1 MHRLWLC
8 VPMIAL
14 LLAGCG
20 RLEVSEAEQLALEIR
35 GEYLELER
43 CSASLEITADY
54 GQRVY
59 QFEMDAQVQGEDAV
73 LTLTAPET
81 VAGLTARWAGEA
93 GTLEYD
99 GVAVETGSL
108 DPEGLDPVSAFPVL
122 LEAAR
127 SGYMAAC
134 ALEEDGAVLRVDCGD
149 PAGTPGTGDRDHPV
163 VRRGDRR
170 PAPGGDPGG
179 RLPGDRVYLHR
190 VYQRMIRGSPRRE
203 ENEGFR

>member
-59 QFEMDAQVQGEDAV
+59 QFGMEAQVQGEDAA

-127 SGYMAAC
+127 SGYLTAC
-134 ALEEDGAVLRVDCGD
+134 ALEEDGTVLRVDCGD
-149 PAGTPGTGDRDHPV
+149 PAGTPGQGTETTLWVDGETGALL
-163 VRRGDRR
+163 RGEI
-170 PAPGGDPGG
+170 
-179 RLPGDRVYLHR
+179 RVD
-190 VYQRMIRGSPRRE
+190 
-203 ENEGFR
+203 GFRVIGCTCTAFTKG

>member
-59 QFEMDAQVQGEDAV
+59 QFGMEAQVQGEDAA

-108 DPEGLDPVSAFPVL
+108 DPEGLEPVSAFPVL

-127 SGYMAAC
+127 SGYLTAC

-149 PAGTPGTGDRDHPV
+149 PAGTPGQGTETTLWFDGETGALL
-163 VRRGDRR
+163 RGEI
-170 PAPGGDPGG
+170 
-179 RLPGDRVYLHR
+179 RVD
-190 VYQRMIRGSPRRE
+190 
-203 ENEGFR
+203 GFRVIGCTCTAFTKG

>member
-59 QFEMDAQVQGEDAV
+59 QFGMEAQVQGEDAA

-127 SGYMAAC
+127 SGYLTAC

-149 PAGTPGTGDRDHPV
+149 PEGTPGS
-163 VRRGDRR
+163 
-170 PAPGGDPGG
+170 G
-179 RLPGDRVYLHR
+179 RETTIWFDSDTHVPLEGEIRVD
-190 VYQRMIRGSPRRE
+190 
-203 ENEGFR
+203 GFRVIACRFLEFASG

>member
-14 LLAGCG
+14 LLVGCG

-127 SGYMAAC
+127 SGYLTAC
-134 ALEEDGAVLRVDCGD
+134 ALEEDGTVLRVDCGD
-149 PAGTPGTGDRDHPV
+149 PAGTPGQGTETTLWFDGETGALL
-163 VRRGDRR
+163 RGEI
-170 PAPGGDPGG
+170 
-179 RLPGDRVYLHR
+179 RVD
-190 VYQRMIRGSPRRE
+190 
-203 ENEGFR
+203 GFRVIGCTCLEFTRG

>member
-59 QFEMDAQVQGEDAV
+59 QFEMEAQVQGEDAA

-149 PAGTPGTGDRDHPV
+149 PAGTPGQGTETTLWFDCG
-163 VRRGDRR
+163 R
-170 PAPGGDPGG
+170 PAPCSGG
-179 RLPGDRVYLHR
+179 RSGWTAS
-190 VYQRMIRGSPRRE
+190 G
-203 ENEGFR
+203 

>member
-14 LLAGCG
+14 LLVGCG

-59 QFEMDAQVQGEDAV
+59 QFGMEAQVQGEDAA

-127 SGYMAAC
+127 SGYLTAC

-149 PAGTPGTGDRDHPV
+149 PAGTPGQGTETTLWFDGETGALL
-163 VRRGDRR
+163 RGEI
-170 PAPGGDPGG
+170 
-179 RLPGDRVYLHR
+179 RVD
-190 VYQRMIRGSPRRE
+190 
-203 ENEGFR
+203 GFRVIGCTCTAFTKG

>member
-20 RLEVSEAEQLALEIR
+20 RLEVSEAEQLALAVR
-35 GEYLELER
+35 GEYLELES
-43 CSASLEITADY
+43 CSAALEITADY

-149 PAGTPGTGDRDHPV
+149 PAGTPGQGTETTLWFDGETGALL
-163 VRRGDRR
+163 RGEI
-170 PAPGGDPGG
+170 
-179 RLPGDRVYLHR
+179 RVD
-190 VYQRMIRGSPRRE
+190 
-203 ENEGFR
+203 GFRVIGCTCTAFTKG

>member
-59 QFEMDAQVQGEDAV
+59 QFGMEAQVQGEDAA

-127 SGYMAAC
+127 SGYLTAC

-149 PAGTPGTGDRDHPV
+149 PAGTPGQGTETTLWFDGETGALL
-163 VRRGDRR
+163 RGEI
-170 PAPGGDPGG
+170 
-179 RLPGDRVYLHR
+179 RVD
-190 VYQRMIRGSPRRE
+190 
-203 ENEGFR
+203 GFRVIGCTCTAFTKG

>member
-35 GEYLELER
+35 GEYLELES

-59 QFEMDAQVQGEDAV
+59 QFEMEAQARGEDVA

-93 GTLEYD
+93 GALEYD

-108 DPEGLDPVSAFPVL
+108 NPEGLDPVSAFPVL
-122 LEAAR
+122 LETAR
-127 SGYMAAC
+127 AGYIAAC

-149 PAGTPGTGDRDHPV
+149 PEETPGQGTETTLWFDSGTHALL
-163 VRRGDRR
+163 RGEI
-170 PAPGGDPGG
+170 
-179 RLPGDRVYLHR
+179 RVD
-190 VYQRMIRGSPRRE
+190 
-203 ENEGFR
+203 GFRVIGCTCLEFTRG

>member
-43 CSASLEITADY
+43 CSASLEITDDY

-149 PAGTPGTGDRDHPV
+149 PAGTPGQGTETTLWFDGETGALL
-163 VRRGDRR
+163 RGEI
-170 PAPGGDPGG
+170 
-179 RLPGDRVYLHR
+179 RVD
-190 VYQRMIRGSPRRE
+190 
-203 ENEGFR
+203 GFRVIGCTCTAFTKG